1 MLSSPATSLTQIV
14 INVIR
19 LYAAVA
25 ETTKKGFTQLSTH
38 IACCCKAEVLQ
49 TYWFI

>member
-14 INVIR
+14 INAIR

-25 ETTKKGFTQLSTH
+25 KTTKKGFTQLSAHT
-38 IACCCKAEVLQ
+38 ACWFTAKVLQ